1 MSGQDVAGYTITRKL
16 AGGGMSCLSLG
27 VDGAQHRVLIR
38 RLRPELAGERRMR
51 AAFAHGAAVLQKIH
65 HPNVVRFV
73 RAGMSEDHQLYT
85 VLEFVE
91 GHNMRELLLA
101 RSQLLRLN
109 PLSMIRQMAAAMCAV
124 HHAGFL
130 HLDFKPENLMVRDD
144 GHVVLVDFDL
154 AQERK
159 PKPFRIHPLPG
170 TFAYLPP
177 ETIEHETVCE
187 QTDIYAFGVTC
198 YELLTGH
205 KPFEAASIALERHKQ
220 LDPHAK
226 PRGLSHFGVH
236 VQPQLERVIFK
247 SLARFPG
254 DRYPSMALVQR
265 DIETLV

>member
-1 MSGQDVAGYTITRKL
+1 M
-16 AGGGMSCLSLG
+16 GGGMSCLSLG
-27 VDGAQHRVLIR
+27 VDAAQHRVLIR
-38 RLRPELAGERRMR
+38 KLKPELAGERRMR
-51 AAFAHGAAVLQKIH
+51 EAFAHGAAVLAKIH

-73 RAGMSEDHQLYT
+73 RAGMTEDHQLYT
-85 VLEFVE
+85 VLEYVD
-91 GHNMRELLLA
+91 GHNLKELILSRSVLLK
-101 RSQLLRLN
+101 LN
-109 PLSMIRQMAAAMCAV
+109 PLALIRQMAAALCAV

-130 HLDFKPENLMVRDD
+130 HLDFKPENLMVTDD
-144 GHVVLVDFDL
+144 GRVVLVDFDL
-154 AQERK
+154 AHERK

-198 YELLTGH
+198 YELLTYH
-205 KPFEAASIALERHKQ
+205 KPFEADTVAQEHRQQ
-220 LDPHAK
+220 LDAHAK
-226 PRGLSHFGVH
+226 PRSLSHFGVH

>member
-1 MSGQDVAGYTITRKL
+1 MSGLEIAGYTISRNL
-16 AGGGMSCLSLG
+16 AGGGMSCLLLG
-27 VDGAQHRVLIR
+27 VDGHQHRVLIR
-38 RLRPELAGERRMR
+38 RLKPELAGERRMR
-51 AAFAHGAAVLQKIH
+51 EAFAHGAAVLGRIH

-73 RAGMSEDHQLYT
+73 RAGMTEDHQLYT
-85 VLEFVE
+85 VLEYVD
-91 GHNMRELLLA
+91 GHSMRELILS
-101 RSQLLRLN
+101 RSQLLKLN
-109 PLSMIRQMAAAMCAV
+109 PLSMIRQMAAALRAV

-154 AQERK
+154 AHERK

-205 KPFEAASIALERHKQ
+205 KPFEASNIALEHHKQ

-226 PRGLSHFGVH
+226 PRSLSHFGVH
-236 VQPQLERVIFK
+236 IQPQLERVIFK